1 MRIGDLH
8 SMLARERARVG
19 AAFMTSA
26 PSNPAPPHRSLAAI
40 VLVGGGSTRMGRPKA
55 WLDFG
60 GLPLLA
66 RVVER
71 VRPVVDE
78 IVLVAAPEQ
87 ALPPMAGAV
96 TVVRDTHPGEGPLP
110 ALALG
115 LGTITAPWALAV
127 GCDGPLLRSGV
138 VTHLAALRDDGC
150 DAIVPVW
157 NDRPQPLVALYRR
170 ALGPTLDGLVA
181 AGERRLQAIARLPRI
196 RRVEADAL
204 RGLDSE
210 GESFRSLNT
219 PEEYAAALAAFA
231 VSRD

>member
-19 AAFMTSA
+19 AAGMTSA
-26 PSNPAPPHRSLAAI
+26 PTKSARSSLAVI

-55 WLDFG
+55 WLDFD

-71 VRPVVDE
+71 VRPAVDE
-78 IVLVAAPEQ
+78 IVLVAAPGQ
-87 ALPPMAGAV
+87 VLPPIGGDA

-115 LGTITAPWALAV
+115 LATIAAPWALAV
-127 GCDGPLLRSGV
+127 GCDGPLLRSAV
-138 VTHLAALRDDGC
+138 IAHLAGLRADDC

-170 ALGPTLDGLVA
+170 ALRPTLDAMVA
-181 AGERRLQAIARLPRI
+181 GGERRLRAIARLPRV
-196 RRVEADAL
+196 RRVEAEAL
-204 RGLDSE
+204 RALDPE

-219 PEEYAAALAAFA
+219 PEEYAAALATFA
-231 VSRD
+231 AARE

>member
-1 MRIGDLH
+1 
-8 SMLARERARVG
+8 
-19 AAFMTSA
+19 MTVESVNSA
-26 PSNPAPPHRSLAAI
+26 SHRRSLAAI

-55 WLDFG
+55 WLDFDG
-60 GLPLLA
+60 MPVLA

-71 VRPVVDE
+71 VRPAVDE
-78 IVLVAAPEQ
+78 IVLVAAPGQ
-87 ALPPMAGAV
+87 ALPPVGDDV

-115 LGTITAPWALAV
+115 LRTIATPWALAV
-127 GCDGPLLRSGV
+127 GCDGPLLRPAV
-138 VTHLAALRDDGC
+138 VAHLAGLRDDAW

-170 ALGPTLDGLVA
+170 ALRPTLDAMVVE
-181 AGERRLQAIARLPRI
+181 GERRLQAIARLPRV

-204 RGLDSE
+204 RALDPE

-219 PEEYAAALAAFA
+219 PDEYAAALAAFA

>member
-19 AAFMTSA
+19 GVPRTVQSVKSA
-26 PSNPAPPHRSLAAI
+26 SHSPSLAAI

-60 GLPLLA
+60 GMPLLA

-71 VRPVVDE
+71 VRPAVDE
-78 IVLVAAPEQ
+78 IVLVAAPGQ
-87 ALPPMAGAV
+87 ALPPVGDDV
-96 TVVRDTHPGEGPLP
+96 TIVRDIHPGEGPLP

-115 LGTITAPWALAV
+115 LATIAALWALVV
-127 GCDGPLLRSGV
+127 GCDGPLLRPAV
-138 VTHLAALRDDGC
+138 VAHLAALRDDGC

-170 ALGPTLDGLVA
+170 VLRPTLDAMVA
-181 AGERRLQAIARLPRI
+181 EGERRLQAVARLPRV
-196 RRVEADAL
+196 RCVEADAV
-204 RGLDSE
+204 RPFDPE

-231 VSRD
+231 MSHD